1 MSEILER
8 YSVDFQRECLDELIT
23 KTEKDLVKLAFMERQ
38 ATRKYLKNPAAA
50 QELSM
55 VQAQMKAMDNT
66 LTMFKEFKNDLTV

>member
-23 KTEKDLVKLAFMERQ
+23 KTEKDLVKLGFMERQ
-38 ATRKYLKNPAAA
+38 ATRKYLKNPAGA